1 MVRSA
6 SSRVSNHEPIRF
18 SSFETPR
25 KGAAPQDEVCV
36 CSRHAALEDVM
47 RRTIWA
53 ALIAMLTVGGGALA
67 ENFPS
72 HPITLVV
79 PFSAGGPSDAMARI
93 LAERMK
99 VTLGEALVI
108 ENVTGAGGSI
118 GVGRAVRSPPD
129 GYTVSFGH
137 LGTHVANGAIY
148 KLGYDLVTDLEP
160 VVLLP
165 SNPMIVVSKN
175 AVPAKSLQ
183 ELLAW
188 LKARPAPATAGT
200 AGAGSGSHIA
210 GLYFENVTGIKL
222 QYVPYRGTAP
232 AMNDLVAGQIDVM
245 IDQTSNS
252 ISQVRAGSIR
262 AYAITDDKRVESASD
277 IPTTDEAGLSG
288 FHMTLW
294 SGLWVPKDTP
304 KDIVA
309 KLNAAAVDALNDP
322 AVRKQL
328 ENLGLQMPPKDQL
341 SPEALGSWQK
351 AEIAKWW
358 PMIKAANVKV
368 D

>member
-1 MVRSA
+1 MWRAILAGLMALA
-6 SSRVSNHEPIRF
+6 S
-18 SSFETPR
+18 
-25 KGAAPQDEVCV
+25 
-36 CSRHAALEDVM
+36 L
-47 RRTIWA
+47 
-53 ALIAMLTVGGGALA
+53 GGHALA
-67 ENFPS
+67 ETFPS
-72 HPITLVV
+72 HPITIVV
-79 PFSAGGPSDAMARI
+79 PFSAGGPSDAMCRI
-93 LAERMK
+93 LADRMK
-99 VTLGEALVI
+99 LRLGETILI

-118 GVGRAVRSPPD
+118 GVGRALRSPPD
-129 GYTVSFGH
+129 GYTISFGH

-148 KLGYDLVTDLEP
+148 KLGYDVVTDLEP

-165 SNPMIVVSKN
+165 SNPMIIVSKN
-175 AVPAKSLQ
+175 AVPAKTLQ

-188 LKARPAPATAGT
+188 LRSRPTPPTAGT

-232 AMNDLVAGQIDVM
+232 AMNDLVAGQIDLIV
-245 IDQTSNS
+245 DQTSNS
-252 ISQVRAGSIR
+252 IGQVRAGTIR
-262 AYAITDDKRVESASD
+262 AYAVTDSKRVDQASE

-294 SGLWVPKDTP
+294 SGLWVPKGTP
-304 KDIVA
+304 KDVIA

-322 AVRKQL
+322 AVRAQF
-328 ENLGLQMPPKDQL
+328 ENLGLRMPPANQL
-341 SPEALGSWQK
+341 APEALGAWQK

-368 D
+368 E

>member
-1 MVRSA
+1 
-6 SSRVSNHEPIRF
+6 
-18 SSFETPR
+18 
-25 KGAAPQDEVCV
+25 
-36 CSRHAALEDVM
+36 M
-47 RRTIWA
+47 RRTV
-53 ALIAMLTVGGGALA
+53 LGALAILTFGGNAFA

-72 HPITLVV
+72 HPITIIV
-79 PFSAGGPSDAMARI
+79 PFSAGGPSDAMMRI
-93 LAERMK
+93 MAERMK
-99 VTLGEALVI
+99 ATLGEPLLI
-108 ENVTGAGGSI
+108 ENVTGAGGSL
-118 GVGRAVRSPPD
+118 GVGRTVRSPPD
-129 GYTVSFGH
+129 GYTVGFGH
-137 LGTHVANGAIY
+137 LGTNVANGVIY
-148 KLGYDLVTDLEP
+148 KLGYDLVSDLEP

-165 SNPMIVVSKN
+165 SNPMIIVSKN
-175 AVPAKSLQ
+175 AVPAKSLG

-188 LKARPAPATAGT
+188 LKARPTPATAGT

-210 GLYFENVTGIKL
+210 ALYFESVTGIKL

-232 AMNDLVAGQIDVM
+232 AMTDLIAGQIDLIV
-245 IDQTSNS
+245 DQTSNS
-252 ISQVRAGSIR
+252 ISQVRAGAIR
-262 AYAITDDKRVESASD
+262 AYAVTDSKRVEQASD
-277 IPTTDEAGLSG
+277 IPTTDEAGLAG

-294 SGLWVPKDTP
+294 SGLWVPKNTP

-328 ENLGLQMPPKDQL
+328 ENLGLQMPPRDRL

-358 PMIKAANVKV
+358 PMLKAANVKV

>member
-1 MVRSA
+1 MRRAVL
-6 SSRVSNHEPIRF
+6 
-18 SSFETPR
+18 
-25 KGAAPQDEVCV
+25 
-36 CSRHAALEDVM
+36 AALM
-47 RRTIWA
+47 
-53 ALIAMLTVGGGALA
+53 ALLTFGGARA

-72 HPITLVV
+72 HPMTIIV
-79 PFSAGGPSDAMARI
+79 PFAAGGPSDAMARI

-99 VTLGEALVI
+99 VTLGETLLI

-118 GVGRAVRSPPD
+118 GVGRAARSPPD
-129 GYTVSFGH
+129 GHTISFGH

-188 LKARPAPATAGT
+188 LKARPEPATAGT

-222 QYVPYRGTAP
+222 QYVPYRGTGP
-232 AMNDLVAGQIDVM
+232 AMNDLVAGQIDLIV
-245 IDQTSNS
+245 DQLSNS
-252 ISQVRAGSIR
+252 INQVRAGNIR
-262 AYAITDDKRVESASD
+262 AYAVTDTKRAESASD
-277 IPTTDEAGLSG
+277 IPTTDEAGLPG

-294 SGLWVPKDTP
+294 SGMWVPKGT
-304 KDIVA
+304 
-309 KLNAAAVDALNDP
+309 
-322 AVRKQL
+322 
-328 ENLGLQMPPKDQL
+328 
-341 SPEALGSWQK
+341 
-351 AEIAKWW
+351 
-358 PMIKAANVKV
+358 
-368 D
+368 

>member
-1 MVRSA
+1 MRKIA
-6 SSRVSNHEPIRF
+6 LALFAMLAF
-18 SSFETPR
+18 SSV
-25 KGAAPQDEVCV
+25 AVAQ
-36 CSRHAALEDVM
+36 
-47 RRTIWA
+47 
-53 ALIAMLTVGGGALA
+53 
-67 ENFPS
+67 NFPS
-72 HPITLVV
+72 RPITIVV

-99 VTLGEALVI
+99 VTLGEAVLI

-118 GVGRAVRSPPD
+118 GVGRAVRSPAD

-160 VVLLP
+160 VALLP
-165 SNPMIVVSKN
+165 SNTMIIVTKN
-175 AVPAKSLQ
+175 AVPAKSLG

-188 LKARPAPATAGT
+188 LKARAAPAAAGT

-210 GLYFENVTGIKL
+210 GLYFENITGIKL
-222 QYVPYRGTAP
+222 QYVPYRGTGP
-232 AMNDLVAGQIDVM
+232 AMNDLVAGQIDM
-245 IDQTSNS
+245 IVDQLSNS
-252 ISQVRAGSIR
+252 INQVRAGTIR
-262 AYAITDDKRVESASD
+262 GYAVTDTKRAESATD
-277 IPTTDEAGLSG
+277 IPTTDEAGLPG

-294 SGLWVPKDTP
+294 SGMWVPKGTP
-304 KDIVA
+304 KDVIA
-309 KLNAAAVDALNDP
+309 KLNAATVDALNDP

-328 ENLGLQMPPKDQL
+328 ENIGLQMPPKDKLTPQ
-341 SPEALGSWQK
+341 ALGDWQK

>member
-1 MVRSA
+1 MDCFVASA
-6 SSRVSNHEPIRF
+6 
-18 SSFETPR
+18 PR
-25 KGAAPQDEVCV
+25 NDDCV
-36 CSRHAALEDVM
+36 TFWENVMRKIVLAALAVL
-47 RRTIWA
+47 A
-53 ALIAMLTVGGGALA
+53 AGGSALA

-72 HPITLVV
+72 HPITIIV
-79 PFSAGGPSDAMARI
+79 PFSAGGPSDAMARV

-99 VTLGEALVI
+99 ATLGEALLI

-129 GYTVSFGH
+129 GYTISFGH

-175 AVPAKSLQ
+175 AVPAKSLK
-183 ELLAW
+183 ELIEW

-210 GLYFENVTGIKL
+210 GLYFENVTGLKL

-232 AMNDLVAGQIDVM
+232 AMNDLIAGQIDLIV
-245 IDQTSNS
+245 DQTSNS
-252 ISQVRAGSIR
+252 IAQVRAGNIR
-262 AYAITDDKRVESASD
+262 AYAVTADKRLEQAPDV
-277 IPTTDEAGLSG
+277 PTTDEAGLPG

-309 KLNAAAVDALNDP
+309 KLNASAVDALNDP
-322 AVRKQL
+322 AVRGQL
-328 ENLGLQMPPKDQL
+328 ENLGLQMPPADQL

-368 D
+368 E

>member
-1 MVRSA
+1 MRSLFLTVLA
-6 SSRVSNHEPIRF
+6 VLTF
-18 SSFETPR
+18 G
-25 KGAAPQDEVCV
+25 GAAVAQ
-36 CSRHAALEDVM
+36 
-47 RRTIWA
+47 
-53 ALIAMLTVGGGALA
+53 
-67 ENFPS
+67 NFPS
-72 HPITLVV
+72 RPITIIV
-79 PFSAGGPSDAMARI
+79 PFSAGGPSDVMARI

-99 VTLGEALVI
+99 ATLGEVVQI

-118 GVGRAVRSPPD
+118 GVGRAVRSAPD
-129 GYTVSFGH
+129 GYTISFGH

-148 KLGYDLVTDLEP
+148 NKLGYDLVTDLEP

-165 SNPMIVVSKN
+165 SNTMIVVSKN
-175 AVPAKSLQ
+175 AVPAKSLS

-188 LKARPAPATAGT
+188 LKSRPEPAATGT

-222 QYVPYRGTAP
+222 QYVPYRGTGP
-232 AMNDLVAGQIDVM
+232 AMNDLVAGQIDM
-245 IDQTSNS
+245 IVDQLSNS
-252 ISQVRAGSIR
+252 INQVRAGTIR
-262 AYAITDDKRVESASD
+262 GYAVTDTKRSESAAD
-277 IPTTDEAGLSG
+277 IPTAEEAGLGG

-294 SGLWVPKDTP
+294 SGLWVPKGTP
-304 KDIVA
+304 KEIVTR
-309 KLNAAAVDALNDP
+309 LNAAAVEALNDP

-328 ENLGLQMPPKDQL
+328 ENLGLQMTPKDKL
-341 SPEALGSWQK
+341 TPEALGEWQK

>member
-1 MVRSA
+1 
-6 SSRVSNHEPIRF
+6 
-18 SSFETPR
+18 
-25 KGAAPQDEVCV
+25 
-36 CSRHAALEDVM
+36 M
-47 RRTIWA
+47 RRAVLA
-53 ALIAMLTVGGGALA
+53 AFIALMISGGSALA
-67 ENFPS
+67 DNYPS
-72 HPITLVV
+72 HPITIVV

-99 VTLGEALVI
+99 TTLGEAILV

-129 GYTVSFGH
+129 GYTISFGH

-160 VVLLP
+160 VALLP
-165 SNPMIVVSKN
+165 SNPMIIVSKN
-175 AVPAKSLQ
+175 AVPAKSLR

-210 GLYFENVTGIKL
+210 GLYFENVTGIQL

-232 AMNDLVAGQIDVM
+232 AMNDLVAGQIDLIV
-245 IDQTSNS
+245 DQTSNS
-252 ISQVRAGSIR
+252 IGQVRAGNIR
-262 AYAITDDKRVESASD
+262 AYAVTADKRVGSAPD
-277 IPTTDEAGLSG
+277 VPTTDEAGLPG

-304 KDIVA
+304 NGIVA

-341 SPEALGSWQK
+341 TPEALGAWQK

>member
-1 MVRSA
+1 M
-6 SSRVSNHEPIRF
+6 
-18 SSFETPR
+18 R
-25 KGAAPQDEVCV
+25 KFVVAALAVLAFGGAASAQNYP
-36 CSRHAALEDVM
+36 SR
-47 RRTIWA
+47 
-53 ALIAMLTVGGGALA
+53 
-67 ENFPS
+67 
-72 HPITLVV
+72 PITLIV
-79 PFSAGGPSDAMARI
+79 PFSAGGPSDVMARI

-99 VTLGEALVI
+99 VALGETVLI

-118 GVGRAVRSPPD
+118 GTGRAVRSPPD

-148 KLGYDLVTDLEP
+148 KLSYDLVADLDP

-165 SNPMIVVSKN
+165 SNTMIVVTKT
-175 AVPAKSLQ
+175 AVPAKSLT

-188 LKARPAPATAGT
+188 LKARTEPAAAGT

-210 GLYFENVTGIKL
+210 GLYFENITGIKL
-222 QYVPYRGTAP
+222 QYVPYRGTGP
-232 AMNDLVAGQIDVM
+232 AMNDLVAGQIDLIV
-245 IDQTSNS
+245 DQLSNS
-252 ISQVRAGSIR
+252 INQVRAGTIR
-262 AYAITDDKRVESASD
+262 GYAVTDTKRAESASD
-277 IPTTDEAGLSG
+277 IPTADEAGLPG

-294 SGLWVPKDTP
+294 SGLWVPKGTQ
-304 KDIVA
+304 KEIIA
-309 KLNAAAVDALNDP
+309 KLNAAAVEALNDP
-322 AVRKQL
+322 GVRKQL

-341 SPEALGSWQK
+341 SPQALGDWQK

>member
-1 MVRSA
+1 MRSVVLAVLFATFAFAAQA
-6 SSRVSNHEPIRF
+6 S
-18 SSFETPR
+18 
-25 KGAAPQDEVCV
+25 
-36 CSRHAALEDVM
+36 
-47 RRTIWA
+47 
-53 ALIAMLTVGGGALA
+53 A
-67 ENFPS
+67 ENYPS
-72 HPITLVV
+72 RPITIIV

-99 VTLGEALVI
+99 TTLGETLLV

-118 GVGRAVRSPPD
+118 GVGRAVHSAPD

-165 SNPMIVVSKN
+165 SNPMIIVSKK
-175 AVPAKSLQ
+175 AVPAKSLK
-183 ELLAW
+183 EFLDW
-188 LKARPAPATAGT
+188 LKAQPKPPIAGT
-200 AGAGSGSHIA
+200 AGAGSGTHIA
-210 GLYFENVTGIKL
+210 GLYFENITGIKL
-222 QYVPYRGTAP
+222 QYVPYRGSGP
-232 AMNDLVAGQIDVM
+232 AMNDLVSGQIDLI

-252 ISQVRAGSIR
+252 IQQVRAGNIR
-262 AYAITDDKRVESASD
+262 AYAITDDKRVESAAD
-277 IPTTDEAGLSG
+277 IPTVDEAGLPG

-294 SGLWVPKDTP
+294 SGFWVPKDTP
-304 KDIVA
+304 REIVA
-309 KLNAAAVDALNDP
+309 KLNAATVEALNDP

-328 ENLGLQMPPKDQL
+328 ENLGLQMPPKNQL
-341 SPEALGSWQK
+341 TPDALGAWQK

-358 PMIKAANVKV
+358 PMIRDANVKV

>member
-1 MVRSA
+1 
-6 SSRVSNHEPIRF
+6 
-18 SSFETPR
+18 
-25 KGAAPQDEVCV
+25 
-36 CSRHAALEDVM
+36 M
-47 RRTIWA
+47 RRAVLAVFMTLLA
-53 ALIAMLTVGGGALA
+53 FASGARA
-67 ENFPS
+67 DDFPS
-72 HPITLVV
+72 HPVTVVV
-79 PFSAGGPSDAMARI
+79 PFSAGGPSDAMTRI
-93 LAERMK
+93 LAERMQR
-99 VTLGEALVI
+99 TLGQTITV
-108 ENVTGAGGSI
+108 ENVTGAGGSL
-118 GVGRAVRSPPD
+118 GVGRAVRAAPD
-129 GYTVSFGH
+129 GYTISFGH

-148 KLGYDLVTDLEP
+148 KLGYDLVDDLAP

-175 AVPAKSLQ
+175 AVPAKTLK

-188 LKARPAPATAGT
+188 LKARPGPPTAGT

-210 GLYFENVTGIKL
+210 GLYFEKVTGIKL

-232 AMNDLVAGQIDVM
+232 ALNDLVAGQIDII

-252 ISQVRAGSIR
+252 ISQVRAGTIR
-262 AYAITDDKRVESASD
+262 AYAVTDDKRVESAPD
-277 IPTTDEAGLSG
+277 IPSTDEAGLPG

-294 SGLWVPKDTP
+294 SGLWVPKGTP
-304 KDIVA
+304 KDIIA
-309 KLNAAAVDALNDP
+309 KLNAAAVAAMSDP
-322 AVRKQL
+322 AARKKL
-328 ENLGLQMPPKDQL
+328 EDLGLEMPPKDQL

>member
-1 MVRSA
+1 M
-6 SSRVSNHEPIRF
+6 
-18 SSFETPR
+18 R
-25 KGAAPQDEVCV
+25 KIMLAALAVLAFGAAA
-36 CSRHAALEDVM
+36 R
-47 RRTIWA
+47 
-53 ALIAMLTVGGGALA
+53 A
-67 ENFPS
+67 ETFPS
-72 HPITLVV
+72 HPITIVV
-79 PFSAGGPSDAMARI
+79 PFSAGGPSDAMSRI

-99 VTLGEALVI
+99 LTLGEALLV

-118 GVGRAVRSPPD
+118 GVGRVVRSPPD
-129 GYTVSFGH
+129 GYTISFGH

-175 AVPAKSLQ
+175 AVPAKSLG

-188 LKARPAPATAGT
+188 LKARPTPATAGT

-210 GLYFENVTGIKL
+210 GLYFENVSGVKL

-232 AMNDLVAGQIDVM
+232 AMNDLVAGQIDLI

-252 ISQVRAGSIR
+252 ISQVRAGNIR
-262 AYAITDDKRVESASD
+262 AYAISADKRIESAPD
-277 IPTTDEAGLSG
+277 IPTADEAGLPG

-294 SGLWVPKDTP
+294 SGLWVPKGTP
-304 KDIVA
+304 KEIVD

-341 SPEALGSWQK
+341 SPQALGAWQK

-358 PMIKAANVKV
+358 PVIKAANVKV

>member
-1 MVRSA
+1 M
-6 SSRVSNHEPIRF
+6 
-18 SSFETPR
+18 R
-25 KGAAPQDEVCV
+25 KIILAGLAVLAFG
-36 CSRHAALEDVM
+36 STAF
-47 RRTIWA
+47 
-53 ALIAMLTVGGGALA
+53 A
-67 ENFPS
+67 ENYPS
-72 HPITLVV
+72 RPITIIV
-79 PFSAGGPSDAMARI
+79 PFAAGGPSDAMARI

-99 VTLGEALVI
+99 VTLGETLLV

-118 GVGRAVRSPPD
+118 GVGRAVRSAPD
-129 GYTVSFGH
+129 GYTISFGH

-148 KLGYDLVTDLEP
+148 KLGYDLVADLEP

-165 SNPMIVVSKN
+165 SNPMVIVSKN
-175 AVPAKSLQ
+175 AVPAKSLK

-188 LKARPAPATAGT
+188 LKAQPKPPTAGT

-210 GLYFENVTGIKL
+210 GLYFENVTGLKL
-222 QYVPYRGTAP
+222 QYVPYRGTGP
-232 AMNDLVAGQIDVM
+232 ALNDLVAGQIDLI

-252 ISQVRAGSIR
+252 IAQVRAGNIR
-262 AYAITDDKRVESASD
+262 AYAVTDDKRVSSAAD
-277 IPTTDEAGLSG
+277 IPTVDEAGLPG

-304 KDIVA
+304 RDIVT

-322 AVRKQL
+322 AVRKQF
-328 ENLGLQMPPKDQL
+328 ENLGLQMPPKNQL
-341 SPEALGSWQK
+341 TPEALGAWQK

-358 PMIKAANVKV
+358 PMIKDANVKV